1 MLVKRKM
8 RIATKMMTRVG
19 LDSMSKAADRL
30 KILDKVLAL
39 FKMRVGA
46 ETIELDASV
55 GRIMSVRLTVYFI
68 Q

>member
-1 MLVKRKM
+1 MFIKRKM
-8 RIATKMMTRVG
+8 CKAKKMVSKVG

-39 FKMRVGA
+39 FKMRIGA
-46 ETIELDASV
+46 ENIELDASV
-55 GRIMSVRLTVYFI
+55 GRIMCVRMTVYFI